1 MSFVAM
7 WFGFGQN
14 EHFDRGLSAW
24 ERKDYGE
31 AAVHFQKAVG
41 SETNDRVREK
51 AISYLAG
58 ALAQLGMISLNAE
71 EYADAADRFR
81 DALRYRPNFPDV
93 QYNLAWSLIQMGKF
107 QEAKAYLVSALER
120 NPNYALAQL
129 RLGALLIREGQ
140 VQEGWEEAQKA
151 AQADYL
157 QGEAWE
163 RARQAAEAE
172 DWPRVVTELLSLM
185 PTRRVNLLEKVLE
198 GDKAM
203 HANDFRRAEEHYAAA
218 VALAPTFPDLRRRL
232 GEAQF
237 MANDHEKAI
246 STFRQALELNPNY
259 ADAWALLGVVYRR
272 LERESE
278 AMECFGKAIEVEP
291 NHIIAALEIEMA
303 LEAGDEDEEDEEK
316 ENR

>member
-24 ERKDYGE
+24 ERKEYGE

-58 ALAQLGMISLNAE
+58 ALAQLGMISLNADE
-71 EYADAADRFR
+71 FADAADRFR
-81 DALRYRPNFPDV
+81 EALRLRPNFPDV
-93 QYNLAWSLIQMGKF
+93 QYNLAWSLIQLGKF
-107 QEAKAYLVSALER
+107 DEAKTCLESALER

-129 RLGALLIREGQ
+129 RLAALQIREGR
-140 VQEGWEEAQKA
+140 VEEGWREAEKA

-163 RARQAAEAE
+163 RARQAAKAE
-172 DWPRVVTELLSLM
+172 DWPKVVTELLTLV

-203 HANDFRRAEEHYAAA
+203 HANDFGRAQEHYAAA
-218 VALAPTFPDLRRRL
+218 VSLAPTFPDLRRRL

-237 MANDHEKAI
+237 MANEHEKAI

-259 ADAWALLGVVYRR
+259 ADAGALLGVVYRR
-272 LERESE
+272 LGREAE
-278 AMECFGKAIEVEP
+278 AMECFHKATEVEP

-303 LEAGDEDEEDEEK
+303 HSYASDDDDDEEK
-316 ENR
+316 KEG